1 MSLRVHCDG
10 AQGDME
16 TPMYRRQSEQSEH
29 QLWCDQVT
37 ELATV
42 KTENTQVSNWAMN
55 NEMNQQNVPF
65 SIQESFTA
73 FPVEPN
79 LNIPTMEI
87 SARNCICQK
96 HGGFN
101 LMFDAS
107 AHYWASSSSIFLPEK
122 TLQLNDWQS
131 GWDRQWGNWESCY
144 HTLLQMFRM
153 CVKLSWA
160 CYPYWPESHSVNS
173 SGTIFVL
180 FKFSIFTF
188 LDWSISLEMHL
199 TDRPSSSLLS
209 FSCIYLTLEQ
219 VKILQHII
227 YQRQLLEV
235 SSLVLIRLSPKD
247 FSL

>member
-1 MSLRVHCDG
+1 MKWTNKMFRFQFKKVSQLSRLS
-10 AQGDME
+10 QILIFQQWK
-16 TPMYRRQSEQSEH
+16 YRREIAFVRNTEV
-29 QLWCDQVT
+29 LIWCLST
-37 ELATV
+37 LL
-42 KTENTQVSNWAMN
+42 
-55 NEMNQQNVPF
+55 
-65 SIQESFTA
+65 SI
-73 FPVEPN
+73 
-79 LNIPTMEI
+79 
-87 SARNCICQK
+87 
-96 HGGFN
+96 
-101 LMFDAS
+101 
-107 AHYWASSSSIFLPEK
+107 IFLHISERK
-122 TLQLNDWQS
+122 LWQLDDWQS
-131 GWDRQWGNWESCY
+131 GWDRQWGIRDSCY
-144 HTLLQMFRM
+144 HTLQMFRM

-235 SSLVLIRLSPKD
+235 SSLVLIRLSPKY